1 MKTLFAI
8 LFFIATGLLV
18 CLFYLFLQMIDMSSK
33 PGFVILDFVGIL
45 ASIILLVFLLRN
57 YIKLPS
63 DNGPNKS

>member
-1 MKTLFAI
+1 
-8 LFFIATGLLV
+8 
-18 CLFYLFLQMIDMSSK
+18 MIDMSSK